1 MIDATR
7 DRLSGPATDA
17 NPLARFDA
25 GAAAGLLAAALA
37 EPPGPHHA
45 RFVNAYVQ
53 CADTMPAR
61 LSASGITRIDAS
73 ASAAFGF
80 FRAVVANQDAN
91 PHQATI
97 DLLGAAF
104 VVNRTAEGIDEIAV
118 QLVGVPVTSVELM
131 TANVLIHGALG
142 DETGNTLDDVATA
155 AINAAIVARRLN
167 NAKLDPVRL
176 HRLGAEERALDDA
189 PVQCLP
195 GKDGFRLPGSPY

>member
-1 MIDATR
+1 M
-7 DRLSGPATDA
+7 
-17 NPLARFDA
+17 
-25 GAAAGLLAAALA
+25 
-37 EPPGPHHA
+37 
-45 RFVNAYVQ
+45 
-53 CADTMPAR
+53 
-61 LSASGITRIDAS
+61 
-73 ASAAFGF
+73 
-80 FRAVVANQDAN
+80 VANQDAN

-189 PVQCLP
+189 PVQCLT
-195 GKDGFRLPGSPY
+195 GKDGFRLPGSPAAPTDHRQLSRQSRYRSSPGLIRAINWASERR